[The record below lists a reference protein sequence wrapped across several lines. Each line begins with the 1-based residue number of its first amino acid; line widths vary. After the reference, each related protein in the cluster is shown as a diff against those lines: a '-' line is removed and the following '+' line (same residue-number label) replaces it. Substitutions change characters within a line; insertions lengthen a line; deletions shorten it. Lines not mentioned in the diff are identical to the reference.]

1 MFTMILTRF
10 KYTDLRLRE
19 KILNLEKMQL
29 CQAWLERFV
38 KTKELIITRYMFIL
52 SYIVFPL
59 DLIFAIDYLG

>member
-38 KTKELIITRYMFIL
+38 KTKELIITRYMFIP

-59 DLIFAIDYLG
+59 DLIFTIDYLG

>member
-38 KTKELIITRYMFIL
+38 KPKELIITRYMFIP

>member
-38 KTKELIITRYMFIL
+38 KTKELIIARYMFIP

>member
-38 KTKELIITRYMFIL
+38 KTKELIITRYMFIP
-52 SYIVFPL
+52 SCIVFPL

>member
-29 CQAWLERFV
+29 CQA
-38 KTKELIITRYMFIL
+38 
-52 SYIVFPL
+52 
-59 DLIFAIDYLG
+59 